1 MLFAAG
7 GWPALFLH
15 HALFLAVTA
24 AATLTQTLTGFAF
37 GLVFLALMACCHLA
51 PLPAAANVVNVM
63 VLANAALLVR
73 HRPRLPAGIAAPLY
87 GSSLVGVAL
96 GVALLGW
103 LSGGAVVVL
112 RLLLGVA
119 VLVCS
124 LLLVVARR
132 RRETVS
138 GRASFVFYGGLSG
151 VMGGLFASAGPPMVF
166 QLYRQPLASETVR
179 DTLVLLFA
187 GNAVLRL
194 LLIVPQGRFDMMSLL
209 LSAEALPV
217 VLGLTWWCKR
227 HPPRLSP
234 TLVRRVVFVLL
245 LGAGLSLV
253 LPALRGL
260 LAVLGG

>member
-1 MLFAAG
+1 MHVAVS
-7 GWPALFLH
+7 GWLALFLH

-37 GLVFLALMACCHLA
+37 GLVFLALMACFHLA

-73 HRPRLPAGIAAPLY
+73 HRPQLPAGVSLPIY
-87 GSSLVGVAL
+87 GSSLAGVAL

-103 LSGGAVVVL
+103 ISGSAVIVL
-112 RLLLGVA
+112 RLLLGIA

-138 GRASFVFYGGLSG
+138 GRASFAFYGGLSG

-166 QLYRQPLASETVR
+166 QMYRQPLAAGTIR

-187 GNAVLRL
+187 VNAVLRL
-194 LLIVPQGRFDMMSLL
+194 LLIIPQGRFDGLSLM
-209 LSAEALPV
+209 LSLEALPV
-217 VLGLTWWCKR
+217 VLGLTWFCKQ

-234 TLVRRVVFVLL
+234 TAVKRVVFVLL

-253 LPALRGL
+253 LPALHRL
-260 LAVLGG
+260 LFA

>member
-1 MLFAAG
+1 MHLAVG
-7 GWPALFLH
+7 GVLSLFLH
-15 HALFLAVTA
+15 HALFLVVTA

-37 GLVFLALMACCHLA
+37 GLVFLALMASFHLA

-73 HRPRLPAGIAAPLY
+73 RRPQLPAGVALPIY

-103 LSGGAVVVL
+103 ISGGAVTVL
-112 RLLLGVA
+112 RLLLGIA

-138 GRASFVFYGGLSG
+138 GRASFAFYGGLSG

-166 QLYRQPLASETVR
+166 QMYRQPLAAGTIRE
-179 DTLVLLFA
+179 TLVLLFA
-187 GNAVLRL
+187 VNAVLRL
-194 LLIVPQGRFDMMSLL
+194 VLIVSQGRFDAASAL
-209 LSAEALPV
+209 LSIEALPV
-217 VLGLTWWCKR
+217 VLGLTWACQR

-234 TLVRRVVFVLL
+234 TAVKRVVFVLL
-245 LGAGLSLV
+245 SGAGLSLV
-253 LPALRGL
+253 LPALRL
-260 LAVLGG
+260 LFS